1 MIRVGSFLA
10 VTGAFGP
17 AARAKAKKKLMYVR
31 RTRSRRVQ
39 KWVAGLADSQL
50 PPPPSELPQAT
61 VRMKGAASV
70 VGNGEAWL
78 RERGA
83 WLRPRAVPLVFA
95 FAALIGALASVDYLS
110 TMGAPRVAQV
120 PQLKPTL
127 RVESGPPGDDEVRD
141 VVRPTVVYAIR
152 IGD

>member
-1 MIRVGSFLA
+1 VIRVGSFLA
-10 VTGAFGP
+10 CAGAFGP
-17 AARAKAKKKLMYVR
+17 AARARAKNKLTYVR

-61 VRMKGAASV
+61 LRTRGAASV
-70 VGNGEAWL
+70 VGDTGAWL

-83 WLRPRAVPLVFA
+83 WIKPRAVPLVFA
-95 FAALIGALASVDYLS
+95 FAALIGSLASVEYLS
-110 TMGAPRVAQV
+110 NLASPRVAEV
-120 PQLKPTL
+120 PQLMPTL
-127 RVESGPPGDDEVRD
+127 RVESGPPGDDAVRD
-141 VVRPTVVYAIR
+141 DVRPTIVYAIR